1 MIKTNDWIKSGTS
14 NQGDETRYT
23 LHGGWFMSFTK
34 SLGEVAVRSPD
45 GHFVRLDTEEPVTT
59 VMAAKRLA
67 ADYVNKY

>member
-1 MIKTNDWIKSGTS
+1 
-14 NQGDETRYT
+14 
-23 LHGGWFMSFTK
+23 MSFTK

>member
-1 MIKTNDWIKSGTS
+1 MIKINDWIKSGTS
-14 NQGDETRYT
+14 NHGDEARYT
-23 LHGGWFMSFTK
+23 LRGGWFMSFTK

>member
-1 MIKTNDWIKSGTS
+1 MIKTNDLVKSGTS